1 MSCSVFSH
9 RICAVINEIEKQKI
23 CPTCFIKQDL
33 CAVNVCGS
41 SSTIECKW
49 WGDID
54 ERRGLRSQGR
64 WWRIEQKRPC
74 TARNSSLSSSPLK
87 AVMGGG
93 SLKWVATAKSII
105 FEMLSHKS
113 LGPAYNLVSCFNV
126 IRRHKLVCL
135 IVCHLPAKWAAS
147 QPDGFDCLSAL
158 Q

>member
-1 MSCSVFSH
+1 MKYKSRKCVQHVLSSRTSVQL
-9 RICAVINEIEKQKI
+9 IYAAVQALSN
-23 CPTCFIKQDL
+23 
-33 CAVNVCGS
+33 VNDEVILMKG
-41 SSTIECKW
+41 
-49 WGDID
+49 GDW
-54 ERRGLRSQGR
+54 GLRGR

-74 TARNSSLSSSPLK
+74 PERNSSLSSSLLK
-87 AVMGGG
+87 AIMGGG

-113 LGPAYNLVSCFNV
+113 LGLAYNLVSCFNV

-147 QPDGFDCLSAL
+147 QPDGFDCLSVI